1 MAFFNRF
8 VDDYPKAR
16 VIHLT
21 RNYRSTETILEASW
35 QVIRRGEARQSGL
48 GVMGSR
54 LYSHLKGTPHVDV
67 VELPSEKAEAV
78 AVGQIIEKA
87 VGGAG
92 FLAIDSGKVDGYGR
106 DDYSFADFAVL
117 YRNIVPPEFHFSH
130 HQRSGDNAYVQWVM
144 TFSHPRLNGGEQITV
159 PGVSYLRFS
168 GAEKVAFHQD
178 YFDVGAMLYEQI
190 PVLGRI
196 ITHLK
201 RRLGS

>member
-1 MAFFNRF
+1 MQTFLDVYRNLSSDTLHRLDEIYTSDIHF
-8 VDDYPKAR
+8 VDPAHEIMGLPR
-16 VIHLT
+16 L
-21 RNYRSTETILEASW
+21 
-35 QVIRRGEARQSGL
+35 RQ
-48 GVMGSR
+48 
-54 LYSHLKGTPHVDV
+54 Y
-67 VELPSEKAEAV
+67 
-78 AVGQIIEKA
+78 
-87 VGGAG
+87 
-92 FLAIDSGKVDGYGR
+92 
-106 DDYSFADFAVL
+106 FAVL

-178 YFDVGAMLYEQI
+178 YFDLGAMLYEQI